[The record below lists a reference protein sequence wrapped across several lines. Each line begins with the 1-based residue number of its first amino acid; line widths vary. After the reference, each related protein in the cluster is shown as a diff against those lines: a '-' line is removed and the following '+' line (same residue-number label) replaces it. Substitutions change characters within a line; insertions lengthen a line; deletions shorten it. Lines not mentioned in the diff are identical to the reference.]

1 MDADNRL
8 YEERA
13 PLLES
18 HVTPFMSHITPSMS
32 QSHGISH
39 MSYVTPSVSHVIPS
53 MSPLNLICHIL
64 CRMSQKMVTLHI
76 TFSSKA
82 LSRNP
87 SSNSDTLQSPI
98 YSLHENQFKCQK
110 ATSVKISF
118 RKDESK
124 LNNILNI

>member
-1 MDADNRL
+1 MDEDNRL

-18 HVTPFMSHITPSMS
+18 HVTPFMS
-32 QSHGISH
+32 QSHGIPH
-39 MSYVTPSVSHVIPS
+39 MSYVTPSVFHVIPS

-87 SSNSDTLQSPI
+87 SSNLQSI
-98 YSLHENQFKCQK
+98 LFMKINLN
-110 ATSVKISF
+110 VK
-118 RKDESK
+118 KQHDLK
-124 LNNILNI
+124 